1 MTKPSLEFKLK
12 PAISTLRRL
21 KRLPSLHSL
30 YKLLLP
36 LYLFQHEPIK
46 RFILSGCDSEQ
57 IMYHALTLY
66 LEVPVL
72 EWPAVHPLLEVA
84 RCLLRDAGVAR
95 EVHGHQTLGAPQ
107 CRAQLKDHH
116 LVESRVAKVQM
127 DQVVVIL
134 YNS

>member
-1 MTKPSLEFKLK
+1 MPKPSLEFKLK
-12 PAISTLRRL
+12 PTISTFGRL

-30 YKLLLP
+30 NKLLLP
-36 LYLFQHEPIK
+36 LYLFQHKPIE

-57 IMYHALTLY
+57 IVYHALTLY
-66 LEVPVL
+66 LEVSVL

-95 EVHGHQTLGAPQ
+95 EVHGHKTLGAPQ

-116 LVESRVAKVQM
+116 LVESRVAQIQM

>member
-1 MTKPSLEFKLK
+1 MPKPSLEFKLK
-12 PAISTLRRL
+12 PTISTLRRL
-21 KRLPSLHSL
+21 KRLPSLHRL
-30 YKLLLP
+30 DKLLLP
-36 LYLFQHEPIK
+36 LYLFQHEPIE

-57 IMYHALTLY
+57 IVYHTLTLY

-72 EWPAVHPLLEVA
+72 EGPAVHPLLEVA

-107 CRAQLKDHH
+107 CRPQLKDHH